1 MTFAA
6 QAQKRNFFIA
16 AFLFAMACCNLSPLS
31 WVVPRLKKG
40 YQDFAIYYVS
50 GRLLNEGRAAVLYDL
65 DAQYQEQLTFSDVPI
80 RRGALPFNHPPFEAV
95 LFAPFAVLAFW
106 PAYLFWT
113 ALNVAMLVASVAL
126 LRRFPRIRDVHPA
139 LLGLGV
145 LAFFPLMNGLLQ
157 GQDAILLMFLG
168 VLALTCMERSA
179 DAAAGA
185 CLALGLFRPHLV
197 VPIVLVLAFQR
208 WRLLLG
214 FTAVALVLAGVG
226 VAVKGW
232 GWPLEYVRFVLLVE
246 HGGSLESEVVPNI
259 RGLAMTLVGH
269 LSRTGAG
276 LLIAASSLA
285 VFVLAVRRIRGGND
299 SASYSFC
306 LACVTGILLSFHAL
320 SYDLTLLLPLVLF
333 ALAAAVTDDTQ
344 EDGRERLLLV
354 CVLFLTPLYVF
365 LVWAVKLFFFFSL
378 VILWLFTW
386 LLRMRAPAAEP
397 A

>member
-1 MTFAA
+1 
-6 QAQKRNFFIA
+6 
-16 AFLFAMACCNLSPLS
+16 
-31 WVVPRLKKG
+31 
-40 YQDFAIYYVS
+40 
-50 GRLLNEGRAAVLYDL
+50 
-65 DAQYQEQLTFSDVPI
+65 
-80 RRGALPFNHPPFEAV
+80 
-95 LFAPFAVLAFW
+95 
-106 PAYLFWT
+106 
-113 ALNVAMLVASVAL
+113 
-126 LRRFPRIRDVHPA
+126 
-139 LLGLGV
+139 
-145 LAFFPLMNGLLQ
+145 
-157 GQDAILLMFLG
+157 
-168 VLALTCMERSA
+168 ALTCMERSA

-378 VILWLFTW
+378 VLLWLFTW